1 MRLTKE
7 NFTQHSVKSE
17 ARATAHNPAFRS
29 RQSYSRN
36 SEQCLMTLLERLSVQ
51 IKIPDVELL
60 CRLDKARL
68 IRLLQHLLS
77 VPHQPIV
84 LQQPLVL
91 FHLSLKFV

>member
-17 ARATAHNPAFRS
+17 ARGPAHGTAFRS
-29 RQSYSRN
+29 HQSYSGN
-36 SEQCLMTLLERLSVQ
+36 SEQCLMMRLERLSVQ

-68 IRLLQHLLS
+68 IRLLQHFLS
-77 VPHQPIV
+77 VPHEPIV

>member
-1 MRLTKE
+1 MKQEVLHTA
-7 NFTQHSVKSE
+7 QHSE
-17 ARATAHNPAFRS
+17 AIRANS
-29 RQSYSRN
+29 GN
-36 SEQCLMTLLERLSVQ
+36 SEQRLMTLLERLSVQ

-68 IRLLQHLLS
+68 IRLLQHFLS
-77 VPHQPIV
+77 VPHKPIV